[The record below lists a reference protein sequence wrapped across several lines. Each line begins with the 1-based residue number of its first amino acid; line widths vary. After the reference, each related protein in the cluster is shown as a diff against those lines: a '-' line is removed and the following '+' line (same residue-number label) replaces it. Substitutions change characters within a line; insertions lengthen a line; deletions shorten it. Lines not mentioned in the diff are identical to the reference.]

1 MMKTNQLVNT
11 KEPYR
16 IDVHHHVLPK
26 FYRETLKKVSSITS
40 MFGVMLPDWTLE
52 AHLEVM
58 DRNKIAVGMASI
70 PAGFYYESNEF
81 ARDLARQCNEFLA
94 RMRSEHPTRFGAFAA
109 LPVPDVDAALTEAT
123 YALDTLGL
131 DGVLMLSN
139 VDGHYVGEAENDE
152 LFAELNHRNAVV
164 YIHPSDPPDQ
174 GIPASI
180 QFPID
185 TGLETVRAVMSLL
198 YNGVLE
204 RYPEI
209 KFIFSHC
216 GGITPYLAHRMVRG
230 ETWARGEGGPD
241 PGMLDEE
248 PDNAKVAKAIGLL
261 QRQYYDSMSA
271 NAAIGWRTLQDFVE
285 PSHILLGTDH
295 AMLPAK
301 YQPLKMREL
310 KRYKG
315 FDDMTRLGVERGNA
329 LRLFPR
335 LQEVLQS

>member
-1 MMKTNQLVNT
+1 MKTNHKVNT

-26 FYRETLKKVSSITS
+26 FYLATLERVNSITT
-40 MFGVMLPDWTLE
+40 MFGVALPAWSPE

-58 DRNKIAVGMASI
+58 DKNKIAVGMASI
-70 PAGFYYESNEF
+70 PAGIYFESNAF
-81 ARDLARQCNEFLA
+81 ARDLARRCNEFLA
-94 RMRSEHPTRFGAFAA
+94 NLRSEYPTRFGAFAA
-109 LPVPDVDAALTEAT
+109 LPVPDVDGALTET
-123 YALDTLGL
+123 RYALDTLRL

-139 VDGHYVGEAENDE
+139 VAGHYVGDAENDE
-152 LFAELNHRNAVV
+152 LFAELNRRNTVV
-164 YIHPSDPPDQ
+164 YIHPSDPPDK

-185 TGLETVRAVMSLL
+185 TALETVRAAMSLL
-198 YNGVLE
+198 YGGVFE
-204 RYPEI
+204 RYPNV

-230 ETWARGEGGPD
+230 RTWVRGEGGAD
-241 PGMLDEE
+241 PGMLGEE
-248 PDNAKVAKAIGLL
+248 PDGARAAKDIGLL

-271 NAAIGWRTLQDFVE
+271 NAANGLRTLQAFVD

-295 AMLPAK
+295 AILPAK

-315 FDDMTRLGVERGNA
+315 FDDATRMGVERENA

-335 LQEVLQS
+335 LLEVL

>member
-1 MMKTNQLVNT
+1 MKTNHEVNT

-26 FYRETLKKVSSITS
+26 FYRETLKRVSSITS
-40 MFGVMLPDWTLE
+40 MFGVTLPDWTLE

-70 PAGFYYESNEF
+70 PAGIYYESNAF
-81 ARDLARQCNEFLA
+81 ARDLARRCNEFLA
-94 RMRSEHPTRFGAFAA
+94 KMRSQHPTRFGAFAA
-109 LPVPDVDAALTEAT
+109 LPVPDVDGALTEAEYT
-123 YALDTLGL
+123 LDTLRL

-139 VDGHYVGEAENDE
+139 VDGHYVGDAENDE
-152 LFAELNHRNAVV
+152 LFAELNRRSTVV
-164 YIHPSDPPDQ
+164 YIHPSDPPQQ

-185 TGLETVRAVMSLL
+185 TAMETVRAAMSLL
-198 YNGVLE
+198 YSGVLE
-204 RYPEI
+204 RYPKV

-216 GGITPYLAHRMVRG
+216 GGITPYLAHRIVRG
-230 ETWARGEGGPD
+230 ASWASGEGGPD
-241 PGMLDEE
+241 PGMLDGER
-248 PDNAKVAKAIGLL
+248 DRARVAKAIGLL
-261 QRQYYDSMSA
+261 QRHYYDSMSA
-271 NAAIGWRTLQDFVE
+271 NASIGLRTLQAFVD

-315 FDDMTRLGVERGNA
+315 FDETTRLGVERGNA
-329 LRLFPR
+329 LRLFPH

>member
-1 MMKTNQLVNT
+1 MKANHPVDT

-26 FYRETLKKVSSITS
+26 FYLATLEKVSSIAT
-40 MFGVMLPDWTLE
+40 MFGVFLPDWSLD

-58 DRNKIAVGMASI
+58 DKNKIAVGMASI
-70 PAGFYYESNEF
+70 PAGIYFESDAF
-81 ARDLARQCNEFLA
+81 ARDLARRCNEFLA
-94 RMRSEHPTRFGAFAA
+94 KMRSEHPTRFGAFAA
-109 LPVPDVDAALTEAT
+109 LPVPDVDGALNEAT
-123 YALDTLGL
+123 YALDTLRL

-139 VDGHYVGEAENDE
+139 VAGHYVGDAENDE
-152 LFAELNHRNAVV
+152 LFAELNRRNTVV

-174 GIPASI
+174 GIPESI

-185 TGLETVRAVMSLL
+185 TALETVRAAMSLL
-198 YNGVLE
+198 YGGVLE
-204 RYPEI
+204 RYPKV

-230 ETWARGEGGPD
+230 ARWIRGEGGAD
-241 PGMLDEE
+241 PGMLDDA
-248 PDNAKVAKAIGLL
+248 PDGDAVAKSIGLL
-261 QRQYYDSMSA
+261 QRQYYDSMTA
-271 NAAIGWRTLQDFVE
+271 NAANGLRTLQAFVD

-295 AMLPAK
+295 AILPAK

-310 KRYKG
+310 RRYKG
-315 FDDMTRLGVERGNA
+315 FDDATRMGVERENA

-335 LQEVLQS
+335 LREVL